1 MLEISFGYAKA
12 FSTSLHRLNSCRRM
26 LGMPRELFTSRVATA
41 VQPETRFLLGVIQAR
56 AGSQPHSSLA
66 AALAAT
72 ITPACRGSGSAAQA
86 MFQVPAPTTP
96 GVWTAAKYL
105 STSPAWSP
113 GWPCIHVFAA
123 WQAWKYCSSVEY
135 EGTLI
140 LVVTP
145 AGEIA
150 TTPGAAAAAVVA
162 VLDGEVDTVGD
173 LVPVAE
179 QPAIADAAARTAAV
193 PDIRGRGGRDR
204 TRLIYATLTTVMQ
217 RTRFWEC
224 CRP

>member
-1 MLEISFGYAKA
+1 
-12 FSTSLHRLNSCRRM
+12 
-26 LGMPRELFTSRVATA
+26 
-41 VQPETRFLLGVIQAR
+41 VIQAR
-56 AGSQPHSSLA
+56 AGAQPHSSLA

-105 STSPAWSP
+105 STSPARSP

-123 WQAWKYCSSVEY
+123 WQAWKYSSSVEY
-135 EGTLI
+135 EGALI

-150 TTPGAAAAAVVA
+150 TRPGAAAAAVVT
-162 VLDGEVDTVGD
+162 VLDGEVGAVGAF
-173 LVPVAE
+173 VPVAE
-179 QPAIADAAARTAAV
+179 QPIVARTATV
-193 PDIRGRGGRDR
+193 PHVRGQDGRDR
-204 TRLIYATLTTVMQ
+204 TRSIYATLATVTQ
-217 RTRFWEC
+217 RTRYWEC

>member
-1 MLEISFGYAKA
+1 M
-12 FSTSLHRLNSCRRM
+12 
-26 LGMPRELFTSRVATA
+26 
-41 VQPETRFLLGVIQAR
+41 IQAR
-56 AGSQPHSSLA
+56 AGPQPHSSLA

-72 ITPACRGSGSAAQA
+72 ITPACRGSGSAVQA
-86 MFQVPAPTTP
+86 VFQVPAPTTP
-96 GVWTAAKYL
+96 GVWTAAKYR
-105 STSPAWSP
+105 STSPARSP

-123 WQAWKYCSSVEY
+123 WQAWKYSSSVEY

-150 TTPGAAAAAVVA
+150 TTRGAAAAAVVT
-162 VLDGEVDTVGD
+162 VLDGVVDAVGAN
-173 LVPVAE
+173 VSAAE
-179 QPAIADAAARTAAV
+179 QPVVADAAARTATV
-193 PDIRGRGGRDR
+193 PHVRGRDGRDR
-204 TRLIYATLTTVMQ
+204 TRSIYATLATVMQ